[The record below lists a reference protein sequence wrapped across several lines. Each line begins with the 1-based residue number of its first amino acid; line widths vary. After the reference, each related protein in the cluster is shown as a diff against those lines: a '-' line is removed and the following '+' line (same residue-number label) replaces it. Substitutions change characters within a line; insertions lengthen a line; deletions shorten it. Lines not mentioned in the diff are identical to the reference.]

1 MKKINRRKSLGLFL
15 LLGLAA
21 LTPVF
26 SSAASGPVTLTC
38 VKDGTT
44 ADNGSF
50 QLILD
55 EGAKT
60 AVFAQN
66 PVSPAVFTDTTVKW
80 KADIVRSTNYH
91 LQLFYNLARQTGV
104 LTQTFIAWTVVNGQE
119 NDSHGTSTYHC
130 SAAQ

>member
-1 MKKINRRKSLGLFL
+1 MKKINGRKLLGLFL
-15 LLGLAA
+15 FLGFAA

-26 SSAASGPVTLTC
+26 SLAASVTLTC
-38 VKDGTT
+38 VKDGTD
-44 ADNGSF
+44 AANGSF

-66 PVSPAVFTDTTVKW
+66 PVSPAVFTTGTVRW
-80 KADIVRSTNYH
+80 KVDLVRPNYH
-91 LQLFYNLARQTGV
+91 LQLFYTFNRQTGL
-104 LTQTFIAWTVVNGQE
+104 LTQAFNSKTILDGVE
-119 NDSHGTSTYHC
+119 KHSHGTSSYHC

>member
-1 MKKINRRKSLGLFL
+1 MRKINSRRTFALFL
-15 LLGLAA
+15 FLGFVTLAPA
-21 LTPVF
+21 L
-26 SSAASGPVTLTC
+26 SQAASGPVTLTC

-44 ADNGSF
+44 AASGAF

-80 KADIVRSTNYH
+80 KVDVVRSANYH
-91 LQLFYNLARQTGV
+91 LQLFYSLARQTGV
-104 LTQTFIAWTVVNGQE
+104 LTQRFMAKAAPDGNE
-119 NDSHGTSTYHC
+119 KDSHGTNTYLC